1 MPLENDAV
9 LVGRPTFDESG
20 LARTSCFWRMKN
32 LVRVS
37 NPDESLQ
44 KKPVR
49 NLRAN
54 ITVLSRTVAF
64 QKVLALPAIIFDL
77 DR

>member
-1 MPLENDAV
+1 
-9 LVGRPTFDESG
+9 LVGRPTFGESG
-20 LARTSCFWRMKN
+20 LARTSRFCRMKN
-32 LVRVS
+32 LVRMS
-37 NPDESLQ
+37 NSDESLQ

-54 ITVLSRTVAF
+54 ITVFSGTVSF